1 MDKELDKEL
10 EKELEKELDKEL
22 EKELE
27 QDIPLQP
34 NADKIKHIVIAG
46 GGSTG
51 FSYYGILKET
61 NKMGI
66 WNYKDIESIYGTSV
80 GGIIAVFLC
89 LQYDWDSLDDYLIKR
104 PWNNVFKFNMYSII
118 DSYQK
123 RGIFDIKPIE
133 ETLLPLFKGKD
144 ISIDVTLKEFYD
156 VTNIELHLFASE
168 LNSYELIDFS
178 YKTHPEWKV
187 VDVVYSSACLPV
199 MFSPRLIDNK
209 CYCDGGVIHNYPLS
223 NCINNGCNINEI
235 LGIRMKVIN
244 PTTNI
249 LDEKSSL
256 LDYLMKIINNYSKKI
271 LVLNNNNNISIKH
284 EYFVESEAPSLYNI
298 FSVLNDSEERIKLI
312 NKGVEI
318 AKGLLC

>member
-1 MDKELDKEL
+1 MDKEL
-10 EKELEKELDKEL
+10 EKELEKDG
-22 EKELE
+22 E
-27 QDIPLQP
+27 QDTDQHITS
-34 NADKIKHIVIAG
+34 DKIKHIVIAG
-46 GGSTG
+46 GGATG

-61 NKMGI
+61 NRMGI
-66 WNYKDIESIYGTSV
+66 WSYEDIESIYGTSV

-89 LQYDWDSLDDYLIKR
+89 LQYEWESLDDYLIKR

-133 ETLLPLFKGKD
+133 ETLMPLFKGKD
-144 ISIDVTLKEFYD
+144 ISIDVTMKEFYEA
-156 VTNIELHLFASE
+156 TNIELHLFATE

-178 YKTHPEWKV
+178 YKTHPDWKV
-187 VDVVYSSACLPV
+187 VDVVYSSAGLPV

-209 CYCDGGVIHNYPLS
+209 CYCDGGVIQNYPLL
-223 NCINNGCNINEI
+223 NCVNNGCNINEI
-235 LGIRMKVIN
+235 LGIRMKLIKPTIN
-244 PTTNI
+244 T

-256 LDYLMKIINNYSKKI
+256 LDYLMKIIKNYSKKI
-271 LVLNNNNNISIKH
+271 LTLNNNNIGIKY

-318 AKGLLC
+318 AKDLLC